1 MNNSRST
8 GLSSPNQHCPTTL
21 QKLTITAGMTLPSDG
36 TVSMLHSN
44 QSAKSLTT
52 SIPNLNSFNSNKDNV
67 CLSRE
72 RGSTTVLN
80 SRVLL
85 KALLDFSF
93 LQHVHF
99 VKLLKCKLAVLR
111 VSVNEQPRNKGLF
124 TETACHLWH
133 FTVNRKEVEIW

>member
-1 MNNSRST
+1 
-8 GLSSPNQHCPTTL
+8 
-21 QKLTITAGMTLPSDG
+21 MTLPSDG

-67 CLSRE
+67 CLSRD

-85 KALLDFSF
+85 CSAPTLLDFSF

-124 TETACHLWH
+124 TETVWH

>member
-67 CLSRE
+67 CLSRD

-124 TETACHLWH
+124 TETVWH